1 MGYKLFWGVKHL
13 EEHMNIFIEYEKMIK
28 DFMDTFVDV
37 NEYRKSLSF
46 SSSVD
51 EAIKL
56 FENNQYNRQTIVD
69 HALKIIEKERNPY
82 DKKSILV
89 GNVSDFLEEHFS
101 PDEIGEII
109 GRLESIITSDSERKY
124 KRDRLLNSIK
134 IEESKVFLRFHQ
146 ILAKK
151 LREEMSKIATT
162 KTTKSSCKTV
172 RTNNASSR
180 YGSSKEYVHRDSST
194 GKFTAAKTGRVVKSS
209 PVEPRL
215 GRELIQTAVKSYV
228 SRKD

>member
-1 MGYKLFWGVKHL
+1 
-13 EEHMNIFIEYEKMIK
+13 MNIFIEYEKMIK
-28 DFMDTFVDV
+28 DFMDTFLDV

-134 IEESKVFLRFHQ
+134 IEELEVFLRFHQ
-146 ILAKK
+146 ILVSK
-151 LREEMSKIATT
+151 LREKLS
-162 KTTKSSCKTV
+162 
-172 RTNNASSR
+172 
-180 YGSSKEYVHRDSST
+180 
-194 GKFTAAKTGRVVKSS
+194 
-209 PVEPRL
+209 
-215 GRELIQTAVKSYV
+215 
-228 SRKD
+228 